1 MYGNGTLGSEGAYP
15 IEMANQAQMKMA
27 HANPTMRENIA
38 MKIEYHKNEIARLE
52 GIKDKLP
59 SLLDVNLRDLQE
71 AMRF

>member
-1 MYGNGTLGSEGAYP
+1 MYGNGAIGGTDYP
-15 IEMANQAQMKMA
+15 MVAETQLKMA

-38 MKIEYHKNEIARLE
+38 MKIEYHRNEITRLE
-52 GIKDKLP
+52 GIAEKLP

>member
-1 MYGNGTLGSEGAYP
+1 MVAETQL
-15 IEMANQAQMKMA
+15 KMA

-38 MKIEYHKNEIARLE
+38 MKIEYHRNEITRLE
-52 GIKDKLP
+52 GIAEKLP